1 MIDIA
6 KPTIN
11 ERNRFSVIW
20 IVPLVAL
27 VLGLWM
33 VVDKKMSEGP
43 LVVVSFKTAEG
54 IVAGNTKVKYLNVEV
69 GQVEAISLNDSMN
82 GVLASVRIDHDAKH
96 LLYKDTQF
104 WVVRAR
110 VGAGNVS
117 GLSTLLGGTYLEL
130 SPGREK
136 AAHLEYIGLETPPL
150 TPAGA
155 AGIKLNLYSEQAA
168 SVSTGDAVLYNGYKV
183 GRVEGM
189 GFDEA
194 QRLVHYDLF
203 IDAPF
208 DQLVNGAVRF
218 WNVSGI
224 SVNASASG
232 IDIKTG
238 SLDTILLGG
247 VAFRLPDGVEAGA
260 PVEDGADFKLYNN
273 YAALQ
278 EQPYEYSLEYV
289 VQFSQSLRGLL
300 PGAPVE
306 YRGIPIGSVTRIM
319 PTALLADPEQQR
331 GAAIPVLIKIEP
343 GRFGLAD
350 TQASVDLIK
359 HSLTESV
366 DQGLRAS
373 LETGSLI
380 TGSLFIN
387 IDYYDDISSAELGEF
402 DHYSL
407 IPSVETGFARIEQ
420 QLSDFLTKV
429 NALPIEQTM
438 QHFDGMVTSM
448 SELLESVDE
457 LLNDRNTQKLSAEM
471 TATLKDVRKILRG
484 LSPDGQIFQSVEGS
498 VSKINQTLYNLDEL
512 TRTLTDKPNALILPT
527 KFPSD
532 PLPGAIH

>member
-1 MIDIA
+1 
-6 KPTIN
+6 
-11 ERNRFSVIW
+11 
-20 IVPLVAL
+20 
-27 VLGLWM
+27 
-33 VVDKKMSEGP
+33 
-43 LVVVSFKTAEG
+43 
-54 IVAGNTKVKYLNVEV
+54 
-69 GQVEAISLNDSMN
+69 
-82 GVLASVRIDHDAKH
+82 
-96 LLYKDTQF
+96 
-104 WVVRAR
+104 
-110 VGAGNVS
+110 
-117 GLSTLLGGTYLEL
+117 
-130 SPGREK
+130 
-136 AAHLEYIGLETPPL
+136 
-150 TPAGA
+150 
-155 AGIKLNLYSEQAA
+155 
-168 SVSTGDAVLYNGYKV
+168 
-183 GRVEGM
+183 
-189 GFDEA
+189 
-194 QRLVHYDLF
+194 
-203 IDAPF
+203 
-208 DQLVNGAVRF
+208 
-218 WNVSGI
+218 
-224 SVNASASG
+224 
-232 IDIKTG
+232 
-238 SLDTILLGG
+238 
-247 VAFRLPDGVEAGA
+247 
-260 PVEDGADFKLYNN
+260 
-273 YAALQ
+273 
-278 EQPYEYSLEYV
+278 
-289 VQFSQSLRGLL
+289 
-300 PGAPVE
+300 
-306 YRGIPIGSVTRIM
+306 M

>member
-1 MIDIA
+1 MTDIA
-6 KPTIN
+6 KPTIDK
-11 ERNRFSVIW
+11 RNRLSVIW
-20 IVPLVAL
+20 FVPLVAL
-27 VLGLWM
+27 ALGLWM

-43 LVVVSFKTAEG
+43 LIQVSFKTAEG
-54 IVAGNTKVKYLNVEV
+54 IVSAKTKVKYLNVEV
-69 GQVEAISLNDSMN
+69 GQVEAISLNDSMD

-117 GLSTLLGGTYLEL
+117 GLSTLLGGAYLEL
-130 SPGREK
+130 SPGQEK
-136 AAHLEYIGLETPPL
+136 STDFEYVGLETPPL

-189 GFDEA
+189 GFDQA
-194 QRLVHYDLF
+194 QRLVRYDLF

-208 DQLVNGAVRF
+208 DQLVNSAVRF

-224 SVNASASG
+224 SVNASAGG

-260 PVEDGADFKLYNN
+260 RVEDGTDFKLYDS

-289 VQFSQSLRGLL
+289 VQFRQSLRGLL

-319 PTALLADPEQQR
+319 TTELLADPEEQR

-343 GRFGLAD
+343 GRLGLAD
-350 TQASVDLIK
+350 TQDSVDLIK
-359 HSLTESV
+359 HSLIESV
-366 DQGLRAS
+366 PQGLRAS
-373 LETGSLI
+373 LETGSII

-387 IDYYDDISSAELGEF
+387 IDYYDSISSAKLGEF
-402 DHYSL
+402 DQYSL

-438 QHFDGMVTSM
+438 QNFDGMVTSM
-448 SELLESVDE
+448 AELMESVDE

-471 TATLKDVRKILRG
+471 TATLKDVRKILGG
-484 LSPDGQIFQSVEGS
+484 LSPDGQIFQSIEGS

-512 TRTLTDKPNALILPT
+512 TRTLSDKPNALILPT
-527 KFPSD
+527 NYPSD
-532 PLPGAIH
+532 PLPGANH

>member
-1 MIDIA
+1 MTDIA
-6 KPTIN
+6 KPIIDK
-11 ERNRFSVIW
+11 RNRLSVIW

-27 VLGLWM
+27 ALGLWM

-43 LVVVSFKTAEG
+43 LIQVSFKTAEG
-54 IVAGNTKVKYLNVEV
+54 IDAAKTKVKYLNVEV
-69 GQVEAISLNDSMN
+69 GQVEAISLNDSMD

-117 GLSTLLGGTYLEL
+117 GLSTLLGGAYLEL
-130 SPGREK
+130 SPGQEK
-136 AAHLEYIGLETPPL
+136 STDFEYVGLETPPL

-194 QRLVHYDLF
+194 QRLVRYDLF

-208 DQLVNGAVRF
+208 DQLVNSAVRF

-224 SVNASASG
+224 SVNASAGG

-260 PVEDGADFKLYNN
+260 PVEDGTDFKLYDS

-289 VQFSQSLRGLL
+289 VQFRQSLRGLL

-319 PTALLADPEQQR
+319 TTELLADPEEQR

-343 GRFGLAD
+343 GRLGLAD
-350 TQASVDLIK
+350 TQDSVDLIK
-359 HSLTESV
+359 HSLIESV
-366 DQGLRAS
+366 PQGLRAS
-373 LETGSLI
+373 LETGSII

-387 IDYYDDISSAELGEF
+387 IDYYDSISSAKLGEF
-402 DHYSL
+402 DQYSL

-438 QHFDGMVTSM
+438 QNFDGMVTSM
-448 SELLESVDE
+448 AELMESVDE

-471 TATLKDVRKILRG
+471 TATLKDVRKILGG
-484 LSPDGQIFQSVEGS
+484 LSPDGQIFQSIEGS

-512 TRTLTDKPNALILPT
+512 TRTLSDKPNALILPT
-527 KFPSD
+527 NYPSD
-532 PLPGAIH
+532 PLPGANH

>member
-1 MIDIA
+1 MTDIA
-6 KPTIN
+6 KPTIDK
-11 ERNRFSVIW
+11 RNRLSVIW

-27 VLGLWM
+27 ALGLWM

-43 LVVVSFKTAEG
+43 LIQVSFKTAEG
-54 IVAGNTKVKYLNVEV
+54 IDAAKTKVKYLNVEV
-69 GQVEAISLNDSMN
+69 GQVEAISLNDSMD

-117 GLSTLLGGTYLEL
+117 GLSTLLGGAYLEL
-130 SPGREK
+130 SPGQEK
-136 AAHLEYIGLETPPL
+136 STDFEYVGLETPPL

-194 QRLVHYDLF
+194 QRLVRYDLF

-208 DQLVNGAVRF
+208 DQLVNSAVRF

-224 SVNASASG
+224 SVNASAGG

-260 PVEDGADFKLYNN
+260 RVEDGTDFKLYDS

-278 EQPYEYSLEYV
+278 EQPYEHSLEYV
-289 VQFSQSLRGLL
+289 VQFRQSLRGLL

-319 PTALLADPEQQR
+319 TTELLADPEEQR

-343 GRFGLAD
+343 GRLGLAD
-350 TQASVDLIK
+350 TQDSVDLIK
-359 HSLTESV
+359 HSLIESV
-366 DQGLRAS
+366 PQGLRAS
-373 LETGSLI
+373 LETGSII

-387 IDYYDDISSAELGEF
+387 IDYYDGISSAKLGEF
-402 DHYSL
+402 DQYSL

-438 QHFDGMVTSM
+438 QNFDGMVTSM
-448 SELLESVDE
+448 AELMESVDE

-471 TATLKDVRKILRG
+471 TATLKDVRKILGG
-484 LSPDGQIFQSVEGS
+484 LSPDGQIFQSIEGS

-512 TRTLTDKPNALILPT
+512 TRTLSDKPNALILPT
-527 KFPSD
+527 NYPSD
-532 PLPGAIH
+532 PLPGANH

>member
-1 MIDIA
+1 MTDIA
-6 KPTIN
+6 KPTIDK
-11 ERNRFSVIW
+11 RNRLSVIW

-27 VLGLWM
+27 ALGLWM

-43 LVVVSFKTAEG
+43 LIQVSFKTAEG
-54 IVAGNTKVKYLNVEV
+54 IVAAKTKVKYLNVEV
-69 GQVEAISLNDSMN
+69 GQVEAISLNDSMD

-117 GLSTLLGGTYLEL
+117 GLSTLLGGAYLEL
-130 SPGREK
+130 SPGQEK
-136 AAHLEYIGLETPPL
+136 STDFEYVGLETPPL

-194 QRLVHYDLF
+194 QRLVRYDLF

-208 DQLVNGAVRF
+208 DQLVNSAVRF

-224 SVNASASG
+224 SVNASAGG

-260 PVEDGADFKLYNN
+260 RVEDGTDFKLYDS

-289 VQFSQSLRGLL
+289 VQFRQSLRGLL

-319 PTALLADPEQQR
+319 TTELLADPEEQR

-343 GRFGLAD
+343 GRLGLAD
-350 TQASVDLIK
+350 TQDSVDLIK
-359 HSLTESV
+359 HSLIESV
-366 DQGLRAS
+366 PQGLRAS
-373 LETGSLI
+373 LETGSII

-387 IDYYDDISSAELGEF
+387 IDYYDGISSAKLGEF
-402 DHYSL
+402 DQYSL

-438 QHFDGMVTSM
+438 QNFDGMVTSM
-448 SELLESVDE
+448 AELMESVDE
-457 LLNDRNTQKLSAEM
+457 FLNDRNTQNLSAEM
-471 TATLKDVRKILRG
+471 TATLKDVRKILGG
-484 LSPDGQIFQSVEGS
+484 LSPDGQIFQSIEGS

-512 TRTLTDKPNALILPT
+512 TRTLSDKPNALILPT
-527 KFPSD
+527 NYPSD
-532 PLPGAIH
+532 PLPGANH

>member
-429 NALPIEQTM
+429 NELPIEQTM

>member
-1 MIDIA
+1 MTCIA
-6 KPTIN
+6 KPTIDK
-11 ERNRFSVIW
+11 RNRLSVIW

-27 VLGLWM
+27 ALGLWM
-33 VVDKKMSEGP
+33 VVDKKISEGP
-43 LVVVSFKTAEG
+43 LVHVSFKTAEG
-54 IVAGNTKVKYLNVEV
+54 IVAANTKVKYLNVEV
-69 GQVEAISLNDSMN
+69 GQVEAISLNDSMD
-82 GVLASVRIDHDAKH
+82 GVLASVRIDHDARH

-117 GLSTLLGGTYLEL
+117 GLSTLLGGAYLEL

-136 AAHLEYIGLETPPL
+136 ATHFEYVGLETPPL

-155 AGIKLNLYSEQAA
+155 DGIKLNLYSEQAA

-218 WNVSGI
+218 WDVSGI
-224 SVNASASG
+224 SVNASAGG

-247 VAFRLPDGVEAGA
+247 VAFRLPDGIEAGA
-260 PVEDGADFKLYNN
+260 PVQDGADFKLYDS

-306 YRGIPIGSVTRIM
+306 YRGVPIGSVTRIM
-319 PTALLADPEQQR
+319 TTELLAAPEAQR

-343 GRFGLAD
+343 GRLGLAD
-350 TQASVDLIK
+350 EQDSVDLIK

-366 DQGLRAS
+366 AQGLRAS

-387 IDYYDDISSAELGEF
+387 IDYYDGISSAELGEF
-402 DHYSL
+402 DQYSL

-448 SELLESVDE
+448 TELMESVDE
-457 LLNDRNTQKLSAEM
+457 LLDDRNTQKLSAEM
-471 TATLKDVRKILRG
+471 TATLKDVRKILSG
-484 LSPDGQIFQSVEGS
+484 LSPDGKIFQSVEGS

-512 TRTLTDKPNALILPT
+512 TRTLSDQPNALILPT
-527 KFPSD
+527 KFRSD
-532 PLPGAIH
+532 PLPGANH

>member
-1 MIDIA
+1 MTDIA
-6 KPTIN
+6 KPTIDK
-11 ERNRFSVIW
+11 RNRLSVIW

-27 VLGLWM
+27 ALGLWM

-43 LVVVSFKTAEG
+43 LIQVSFKTAEG
-54 IVAGNTKVKYLNVEV
+54 IDAAKTKVKYLNVEV
-69 GQVEAISLNDSMN
+69 GQVEAISLNDSMD

-117 GLSTLLGGTYLEL
+117 GLSTLLGGAYLEL
-130 SPGREK
+130 SPGQEK
-136 AAHLEYIGLETPPL
+136 STDFEYVGLETPPL

-189 GFDEA
+189 GFDQA
-194 QRLVHYDLF
+194 QRLVRYDLF

-208 DQLVNGAVRF
+208 DQLVNSAVRF

-224 SVNASASG
+224 SVNASAGG

-260 PVEDGADFKLYNN
+260 RVEDGTDFKLYDS

-289 VQFSQSLRGLL
+289 VQFRQSLRGLL

-319 PTALLADPEQQR
+319 TTELLADPEEQR

-343 GRFGLAD
+343 GRLGLAD
-350 TQASVDLIK
+350 TQDSVDLIK
-359 HSLTESV
+359 HSLIESV
-366 DQGLRAS
+366 PQGLRAS
-373 LETGSLI
+373 LETGSII

-387 IDYYDDISSAELGEF
+387 IDYYDGISSAKLGEF
-402 DHYSL
+402 DQYSL

-438 QHFDGMVTSM
+438 QNFDGMVTSM
-448 SELLESVDE
+448 AELMESVDE

-471 TATLKDVRKILRG
+471 TATLKDVRKILGG
-484 LSPDGQIFQSVEGS
+484 LSPDGQIFQSIEGS

-512 TRTLTDKPNALILPT
+512 TRTLSDKPNALILPT
-527 KFPSD
+527 NYPSD
-532 PLPGAIH
+532 PLPGANH

>member
-273 YAALQ
+273 YGALQ